1 MNEFI
6 KQLNEH
12 RTIREFTGEKV
23 SQEILD
29 TLFDSLMRTATSNGL
44 QQASIIRV
52 TDPVKK
58 DLISKVSNQEYVARA
73 TELLIFVADS
83 YRNARLVQDNGENI
97 EKESDVDIFFQGY
110 TDAALLAQNAT
121 NIIESLGMG
130 AVYLG
135 SILNDA
141 EEIIKILEL
150 PELTFPVVGIGFG
163 YPNQEPQLKPRMDK
177 AFRVFE
183 NKYEVFDNYKDK
195 LKSYDEEMTSYYD
208 LRESNRRV
216 ETFSNQV
223 IKKLKNPIPKRSK
236 LIEIAIKKG
245 FKL

>member
-6 KQLNEH
+6 KKVNEH
-12 RTIREFTGEKV
+12 RTIREFTDEKV
-23 SQEILD
+23 SEEILH
-29 TLFDSLMRTATSNGL
+29 TLFESLMRTATSNGL
-44 QQASIIRV
+44 QQATIIRV

-58 DLISKVSNQEYVARA
+58 EQISKVSNQDYVARA
-73 TELLIFVADS
+73 TELLIFIADS
-83 YRNARLVQDNGENI
+83 FRNDRLVKDNGENI
-97 EKESDVDIFFQGY
+97 EKESDVDMFFQGY

-236 LIEIAIKKG
+236 LIEIAIKNG

>member
-6 KQLNEH
+6 KKVNEH
-12 RTIREFTGEKV
+12 RTIREFTDEKV
-23 SQEILD
+23 SEEILH
-29 TLFDSLMRTATSNGL
+29 TLFESLMRTATSNGL
-44 QQASIIRV
+44 QQATIIRV

-58 DLISKVSNQEYVARA
+58 EQISKVSNQEYVARA
-73 TELLIFVADS
+73 TELLIFIADS
-83 YRNARLVQDNGENI
+83 FRNDRLVKDNGENI
-97 EKESDVDIFFQGY
+97 EKESDVDMFFQGF
-110 TDAALLAQNAT
+110 TDASLLAQNAT
-121 NIIESLGMG
+121 NIIESLGLG

-163 YPNQEPQLKPRMDK
+163 HPNQDPQLKPRMDVE
-177 AFRVFE
+177 FRVFE
-183 NKYEVFDNYKDK
+183 NSYKKFDNYKDA
-195 LKSYDEEMTSYYD
+195 LKGYDEEMTTYYD

-223 IKKLKNPIPKRSK
+223 INKLKNPTARRAE
-236 LIEIAIKKG
+236 LIEMAKKNG
-245 FKL
+245 YKL